1 MKLTPSV
8 IYKLFPDLDWEFHE
22 ALSLLE
28 EYDINTPL
36 RISHFLAQ
44 TSHES
49 SDFTRLVENLNYS
62 EKGLLSTFKRYFITP
77 AQALTYARKPEKI
90 ANRVYA
96 NRLGNGDEASG
107 DGWKYRGR
115 GAIQVT
121 GKANYMKCSLYLFN
135 DERLLTNPDKLLE
148 PKYAILSACWYWSV
162 NGLNRIADADNIQ
175 LLTRKV
181 NGGTNGL
188 SDRQR
193 RFTRIYSV
201 LKK

>member
-1 MKLTPSV
+1 MKLTPNV

-44 TSHES
+44 VTHES
-49 SDFTRLVENLNYS
+49 NDFKVLKENLNYS
-62 EKGLLSTFKRYFITP
+62 QSGLLSVFKKYFTP
-77 AQALTYARKPEKI
+77 EQALAYARKPEKI

-121 GKANYMKCSLYLFN
+121 GKTNYMKCSLYLFN

-148 PKYAILSACWYWSV
+148 PKYAILSACWYWRT
-162 NGLNRIADADNIQ
+162 NNLNMWCDNNDIYTLTRRINGGLNGIED
-175 LLTRKV
+175 RKK
-181 NGGTNGL
+181 
-188 SDRQR
+188 
-193 RFTRIYSV
+193 RFDRIYSIF
-201 LKK
+201 KS

>member
-22 ALSLLE
+22 ALALLE

-44 TSHES
+44 VTHES
-49 SDFTRLVENLNYS
+49 NDFKVLKENLNYS
-62 EKGLLSTFKRYFITP
+62 QSGLLSVFRKYFTP
-77 AQALTYARKPEKI
+77 EQALAYARKPEKI

-121 GKANYMKCSLYLFN
+121 GKTNYMKCSLYLFN

-148 PKYAILSACWYWSV
+148 PKYAILSACWYWRT
-162 NGLNRIADADNIQ
+162 NNLNRIADTDNIQ

-188 SDRQR
+188 SDRQS

>member
-1 MKLTPSV
+1 MTPDQ
-8 IYKLFPDLDWEFHE
+8 ILKLFPHLDWEWYDAF
-22 ALSLLE
+22 SLLDD
-28 EYDINTPL
+28 YNINSPL
-36 RISHFLAQ
+36 RISHFLSQ
-44 TSHES
+44 SSHES
-49 SDFTRLVENLNYS
+49 ADFTRLVENLNYS
-62 EKGLLSTFKRYFITP
+62 QDGLLKTFRKYFTP
-77 AQALTYARKPEKI
+77 TQALAYARKPEKI

-175 LLTRKV
+175 LLTRKI
-181 NGGTNGL
+181 NGGLNGFE
-188 SDRQR
+188 DRKR

>member
-1 MKLTPSV
+1 MQLSPNQ
-8 IYKLFPDLDWEFHE
+8 IYKLFPNLDWEWYTAF
-22 ALSLLE
+22 SLLD
-28 EYDINTPL
+28 EYGINSQL
-36 RISHFLAQ
+36 RIAHFLAQ

-77 AQALTYARKPEKI
+77 EQALAYARKPEKI

-162 NGLNRIADADNIQ
+162 NGLNRIADTDNIQ

-181 NGGTNGL
+181 NGGLNGFE
-188 SDRQR
+188 DRKR